1 MDGYKVLNL
10 NDFDALNIP
19 RLDTQ
24 IKTKDLDVQDIT
36 LFKANLYNVMF
47 LDLLFTIN
55 LNNKNPVLKI
65 NKDKNLRV
73 AVYVDANRDLW
84 VGYENIL

>member
-1 MDGYKVLNL
+1 MDGYKILNL

-24 IKTKDLDVQDIT
+24 FKTKDLDVQDIT

-55 LNNKNPVLKI
+55 LNNKNPVIKI
-65 NKDKNLRV
+65 NNDKNLRV

>member
-10 NDFDALNIP
+10 NDFDALDIP
-19 RLDTQ
+19 RLDTK
-24 IKTKDLDVQDIT
+24 IKTKDLDEQDIT

-65 NKDKNLRV
+65 NNDKNLRV
-73 AVYVDANRDLW
+73 AVYVEANRDLW

>member
-10 NDFDALNIP
+10 NDFDALDIP
-19 RLDTQ
+19 RLDTK
-24 IKTKDLDVQDIT
+24 IKTKDLDEQDIT

-65 NKDKNLRV
+65 NNDKKLRV

>member
-10 NDFDALNIP
+10 NDFDALDIP
-19 RLDTQ
+19 RLDTK
-24 IKTKDLDVQDIT
+24 IKTKDLDEQDIT

-65 NKDKNLRV
+65 NNDKNLRV
-73 AVYVDANRDLW
+73 AVYVDANRNLW

>member
-10 NDFDALNIP
+10 DDFDALNIP

-24 IKTKDLDVQDIT
+24 IKTKDLDIQNIT

-47 LDLLFTIN
+47 MDLLFTIG
-55 LNNKNPVLKI
+55 LNGKNPVLKI
-65 NKDKNLRV
+65 NNDKKLRV
-73 AVYVDANRDLW
+73 AVYADANRDLW

>member
-10 NDFDALNIP
+10 NDFDVLDIP

-65 NKDKNLRV
+65 NNDKNLRV

>member
-10 NDFDALNIP
+10 NDFDALDIP
-19 RLDTQ
+19 RLDTK
-24 IKTKDLDVQDIT
+24 IKTKDLDEQDIT

-47 LDLLFTIN
+47 LDLLFTID

-65 NKDKNLRV
+65 NNDKNLRV

>member
-10 NDFDALNIP
+10 NDFDALNIL

-65 NKDKNLRV
+65 NNDKNLRV

>member
-10 NDFDALNIP
+10 NEFDALNIP

-55 LNNKNPVLKI
+55 LNNKNPILKI
-65 NKDKNLRV
+65 NNNKNLRV

>member
-10 NDFDALNIP
+10 DDFDALNIP

-24 IKTKDLDVQDIT
+24 IKTKDLDIQNIT

-47 LDLLFTIN
+47 MDLLFTIG
-55 LNNKNPVLKI
+55 LNGKNPVLKI
-65 NKDKNLRV
+65 NNDKKLRV
-73 AVYVDANRDLW
+73 AVYADANRDLW
-84 VGYENIL
+84 VGYESIL